1 MKSRKDIRTRGF
13 TLIELLVVIAIIVV
27 LAGLTSGGVG
37 IVKRQVAKAVAKA
50 RFSEYIGAIAM
61 LENDNGYYPTFGEQ
75 PSSSGDLIFPPQG
88 SSNADWTD
96 FWKTLY
102 ATKSPEE
109 SGSNPEKLDSQE
121 ARELGNK
128 RRRQYLKPSDENH
141 FKSRGGELDWSTIKG
156 LYKESKKDREHVYV
170 VIDMDDDGK
179 FENPDPKTQ
188 GKYPYVN
195 KSVGFFS
202 LEVKNGSEGKL
213 LFKTWE
219 D

>member
-1 MKSRKDIRTRGF
+1 M
-13 TLIELLVVIAIIVV
+13 
-27 LAGLTSGGVG
+27 
-37 IVKRQVAKAVAKA
+37 
-50 RFSEYIGAIAM
+50 
-61 LENDNGYYPTFGEQ
+61 
-75 PSSSGDLIFPPQG
+75 
-88 SSNADWTD
+88 
-96 FWKTLY
+96 
-102 ATKSPEE
+102 
-109 SGSNPEKLDSQE
+109 
-121 ARELGNK
+121 
-128 RRRQYLKPSDENH
+128 
-141 FKSRGGELDWSTIKG
+141 DWSTIKG